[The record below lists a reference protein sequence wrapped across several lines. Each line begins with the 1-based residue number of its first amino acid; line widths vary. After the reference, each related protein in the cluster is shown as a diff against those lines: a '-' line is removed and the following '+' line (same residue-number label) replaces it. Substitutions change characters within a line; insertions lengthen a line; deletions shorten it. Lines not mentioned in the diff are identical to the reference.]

1 MATTVH
7 IYLHSQL
14 EGASTGTTEHWIRA
28 LSIPRED
35 IKRFTL
41 YPLKW
46 VRFATFTV
54 CGAKGD
60 LSATPGGEIVEY
72 DNVSFEILE
81 HKYYYTPNDTY
92 HLTDYQA
99 FNDEITSSV
108 ATPRRTKF
116 REDIRRRDN
125 SCVVTGEGP
134 EYCDATHI
142 IPNSKGSNY
151 IIYVVRDCSSLYE
164 QLPFSLD
171 DDVDINCIENGIL
184 LRKDLHQKF
193 GMAAIGFL
201 KTPNFAMLPTDVP
214 WIEEG
219 PIPHSRATL
228 QYHIE
233 PHAGRG
239 SLQQWD
245 IRADWSRDK
254 LPPPPSILLDF
265 MYGAA
270 VVKRWGCN
278 PLGDVLRKRFEDD
291 FSKVLP
297 ESPKH
302 STPEDDESKV
312 ESDSDDLENDDSDW
326 GPWKGKQKGR
336 KTCSS
341 DASAGLLEAMDTVLY
356 LSMMVKGTT
365 PQLLAAEW
373 EKQNKEKEQR
383 SQEHS
388 CEKVQQWLN
397 SDATVS
403 GFKCLFPE

>member
-1 MATTVH
+1 MAATVH

-14 EGASTGTTEHWIRA
+14 EGASTGTTEHWNRA

-54 CGAKGD
+54 CSAKGD

-72 DNVSFEILE
+72 DNVSFENLE
-81 HKYYYTPNDTY
+81 HEYYYTPNDTY

-99 FNDEITSSV
+99 FNDGITSTA
-108 ATPRRTKF
+108 ATPRRTNF

-125 SCVVTGEGP
+125 SCVITGRSHEF
-134 EYCDATHI
+134 CDAAHI

-151 IIYVVRDCSSLYE
+151 ITYVVRDRSSLYE
-164 QLPFSLD
+164 QLPFFLD

-184 LRKDLHQKF
+184 LRKDLHQEF
-193 GMAAIGFL
+193 GMAVIGFL
-201 KTPNFAMLPTDVP
+201 NTPNFAMLPTDVP
-214 WIEEG
+214 WIEQG
-219 PIPHSRATL
+219 PIPHSRTTL
-228 QYHIE
+228 QYLMK
-233 PHAGRG
+233 PHTGRG
-239 SLQQWD
+239 SLEQWD
-245 IRADWSRDK
+245 IRADWSRDE

-291 FSKVLP
+291 FSKVLA
-297 ESPKH
+297 ENPKH
-302 STPEDDESKV
+302 STPEDDESEV
-312 ESDSDDLENDDSDW
+312 ELDLIQGTTTQIGTLGGQTEGETKHS
-326 GPWKGKQKGR
+326 Q
-336 KTCSS
+336 S
-341 DASAGLLEAMDTVLY
+341 DASAGLLEAMDMVLY

-365 PQLLAAEW
+365 PELMAAE
-373 EKQNKEKEQR
+373 
-383 SQEHS
+383 
-388 CEKVQQWLN
+388 
-397 SDATVS
+397 
-403 GFKCLFPE
+403 

>member
-1 MATTVH
+1 MAATVH

-14 EGASTGTTEHWIRA
+14 EGASTGTTEHWNRA

-72 DNVSFEILE
+72 DNVSFENLE
-81 HKYYYTPNDTY
+81 HEYYYTPNDTY
-92 HLTDYQA
+92 HLVDYWA
-99 FNDEITSSV
+99 FNDGITSSV
-108 ATPRRTKF
+108 ATPRRAKF

-125 SCVVTGEGP
+125 SCVITGRSHEF
-134 EYCDATHI
+134 CDAAHI
-142 IPNSKGSNY
+142 IHNSKGSNY
-151 IIYVVRDCSSLYE
+151 ITYVVRDRSSLYE
-164 QLPFSLD
+164 QLPYSLD

-184 LRKDLHQKF
+184 LRKDLHADF

-214 WIEEG
+214 WIEQG
-219 PIPHSRATL
+219 PIPHSRTTL
-228 QYHIE
+228 QYHM
-233 PHAGRG
+233 PPTG
-239 SLQQWD
+239 SDIVLQRD
-245 IRADWSRDK
+245 IRADWSRDE

-291 FSKVLP
+291 FSKVLA
-297 ESPKH
+297 ENPKH
-302 STPEDDESKV
+302 STPEDDESEV
-312 ESDSDDLENDDSDW
+312 ELDDPGNNDPDW
-326 GPWKGKQKGR
+326 KPSKDKQKGR
-336 KTCSS
+336 KTFSS
-341 DASAGLLEAMDTVLY
+341 DASAGLLEAMDMVLY

-365 PQLLAAEW
+365 PELMAAEW
-373 EKQNKEKEQR
+373 EKQNKEREQR

-397 SDATVS
+397 SDASVS
-403 GFKCLFPE
+403 AFIKCMFSE